1 MVISVAA
8 GWLLGAGALHA
19 QNKTY
24 DIIWPAAEANRPAPG
39 EANVKA
45 VVFSRPPVGSTQSTT
60 TSLIFQQVGGGKQK
74 PQAAEA
80 DIDFVIRTEPPGRD
94 RLFQRLS
101 EDQFFDTIRQE
112 NQARPGAQRVYFPE
126 RLPVSREPFVAR
138 NFKRMETRIEPE
150 FVVHRRLLFEQPN
163 FDRAGW
169 DLGPLTVGITTGMFA
184 YDVIALPYHA
194 WTRPLEHWETS
205 AGKCMPGDRT
215 PLYFYPEQFSLTGLV
230 GQASAVAG
238 GIFVFP

>member
-8 GWLLGAGALHA
+8 GWLFGAGAVHA
-19 QNKTY
+19 QTKTY
-24 DIIWPAAEANRPAPG
+24 DIIWPAAEATRPAPAG
-39 EANVKA
+39 ANVKA
-45 VVFSRPPVGSTQSTT
+45 VVFSRPPVGSTQSSAG
-60 TSLIFQQVGGGKQK
+60 SLAVQQVGGGKQK
-74 PQAAEA
+74 VQAAEG

-112 NQARPGAQRVYFPE
+112 NQARPGAQRAFFPP

-138 NFKRMETRIEPE
+138 SFKRAVETIEPG

-169 DLGPLTVGITTGMFA
+169 DLGPLTVGVTTGMFA

-194 WTRPLEHWETS
+194 WTRPLEHWDTS
-205 AGKCMPGDRT
+205 AGKCLPGDNT
-215 PLYFYPEQFSLTGLV
+215 PLYFYPEPFSLTGLV